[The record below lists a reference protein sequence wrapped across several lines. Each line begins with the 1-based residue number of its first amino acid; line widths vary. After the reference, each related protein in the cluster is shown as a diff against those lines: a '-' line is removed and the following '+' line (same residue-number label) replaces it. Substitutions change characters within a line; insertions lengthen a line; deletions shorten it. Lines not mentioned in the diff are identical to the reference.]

1 DLLDRLTVRLQL
13 RHVRG
18 LQVLQIGHESV
29 HFAQH
34 LLNPLWPTPADARN
48 PFELVSDL
56 WVQLIPPVVPLL
68 DEPLLLQLRQ
78 ERIDRAG
85 GWSPPTLGHLFD
97 GVHDLRPVLRA
108 ASDQGERPHPQ
119 ASLAVSSSNAR
130 STSVTRNARWS
141 SSSPL
146 RYGVWNLE
154 PGGYQFSSSRWGD
167 PALCNSTQTP
177 PWLIVPRR
185 EIFMPMTFR

>member
-1 DLLDRLTVRLQL
+1 
-13 RHVRG
+13 
-18 LQVLQIGHESV
+18 ESV

-56 WVQLIPPVVPLL
+56 WVQLIPAVVPLL

-85 GWSPPTLGHLFD
+85 GRSPPTLGHLFD

-119 ASLAVSSSNAR
+119 ASPPVHLPSERPHGYRQSDIGIPIFELVEGVPILPAFLGDYLFRISPERAR
-130 STSVTRNARWS
+130 VA
-141 SSSPL
+141 
-146 RYGVWNLE
+146 
-154 PGGYQFSSSRWGD
+154 QSRFHRG
-167 PALCNSTQTP
+167 
-177 PWLIVPRR
+177 R
-185 EIFMPMTFR
+185 